1 MNILKE
7 FGLKKKQNFL
17 VLNINNEMT
26 TNFSEEKMEALRWW
40 DGI

>member
-7 FGLKKKQNFL
+7 FGLKKKQNCL